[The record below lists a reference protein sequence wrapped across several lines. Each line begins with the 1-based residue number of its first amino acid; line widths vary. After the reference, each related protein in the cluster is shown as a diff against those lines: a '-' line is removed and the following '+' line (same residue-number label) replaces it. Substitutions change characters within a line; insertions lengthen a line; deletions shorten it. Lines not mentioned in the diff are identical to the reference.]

1 MAVPS
6 TSMMDGSAMEIEG
19 AQGTTTFPHG
29 LLQAADVE
37 VSLLSSPM
45 PSRDPEPR
53 VDLRNDVFFVFF
65 FHS

>member
-6 TSMMDGSAMEIEG
+6 TSSMMDGSAMEIEG

-37 VSLLSSPM
+37 VSFLSSPM
-45 PSRDPEPR
+45 PSRARP
-53 VDLRNDVFFVFF
+53 
-65 FHS
+65 